1 MPVDSI
7 GTGAGSII
15 DSYSIGANAKAKEDA
30 KTLATTKEMTQAEKE
45 ALMLKKANQGQKT
58 DQATTKKE
66 DPSKLGKDDF
76 MKLMLAT
83 LKYQDPT
90 QPMDTA
96 QLLEQTSTMT
106 NMEQMIAM
114 TEAAKKSFEA
124 QKHAQGTAMVGKMAV
139 YDSID
144 KEGNAVTTAGK
155 IDAIE
160 FLADGKVLAHI
171 GKEKIQ
177 MDDILGIADSS
188 EDPKLSEA
196 VNEAVEA
203 GKKPGKG
210 NPVEGA
216 GSDTGAGDGKGG
228 TAGATAGNDQ
238 TVAA

>member
-15 DSYSIGANAKAKEDA
+15 ASYSIGANAKAKEDA

-196 VNEAVEA
+196 VDEAVEA

-228 TAGATAGNDQ
+228 AAGATAGNDQ

>member
-66 DPSKLGKDDF
+66 DPSNLGKDDF

-196 VNEAVEA
+196 VHEAVEA

-228 TAGATAGNDQ
+228 AAGATAGNDQ

>member
-177 MDDILGIADSS
+177 MDDILGIADSP

-196 VNEAVEA
+196 VDEAVEA

-228 TAGATAGNDQ
+228 AAGATAGNDQ

>member
-196 VNEAVEA
+196 VDEAVEA
-203 GKKPGKG
+203 GKDAGATKPA
-210 NPVEGA
+210 E
-216 GSDTGAGDGKGG
+216 DGKGG
-228 TAGATAGNDQ
+228 AAGATAGNDQ

>member
-66 DPSKLGKDDF
+66 DPAKLGKDDF

-196 VNEAVEA
+196 VDEAVEA

-228 TAGATAGNDQ
+228 AAGATAGNDQ

>member
-228 TAGATAGNDQ
+228 AAGATAGNDQ

>member
-45 ALMLKKANQGQKT
+45 ALMLKKANQGRKT

-228 TAGATAGNDQ
+228 AAGATAGNDQ

>member
-196 VNEAVEA
+196 VDEAVEA

-228 TAGATAGNDQ
+228 AAGATAGNDQ
-238 TVAA
+238 TVAP

>member
-196 VNEAVEA
+196 VDEAVEA

-228 TAGATAGNDQ
+228 AAGATAGNDQ

>member
-139 YDSID
+139 YDTID

-228 TAGATAGNDQ
+228 AAGATAGNDQ

>member
-139 YDSID
+139 YDAID

-228 TAGATAGNDQ
+228 AAGATAGNDQ

>member
-45 ALMLKKANQGQKT
+45 ALMLKKANQGQKI

-228 TAGATAGNDQ
+228 AAGATAGNDQ

>member
-30 KTLATTKEMTQAEKE
+30 KTLATTKVMTQAEKE
-45 ALMLKKANQGQKT
+45 ALMLQKANQGQNT

-228 TAGATAGNDQ
+228 AAGATAGNDQ

>member
-139 YDSID
+139 YDTID

-196 VNEAVEA
+196 VDEAVEA

-228 TAGATAGNDQ
+228 AAGATAGNDQ

>member
-228 TAGATAGNDQ
+228 VAGATAGNDQ

>member
-1 MPVDSI
+1 MTVDSI

-139 YDSID
+139 YDTID

-228 TAGATAGNDQ
+228 AAGATAGNDQ